1 MRRMNGKRFSV
12 IGNDGDPCPRC
23 GEPTQIREHGE
34 LRERH
39 RRQPFYYSRWFY
51 CTNERCITTVIHSSR
66 YVVWKHDQ
74 EQEQKARIRA
84 IRDQLRPRGYNSP
97 PLTTTGPLVIGA
109 EDAPHPPWE
118 DPPEFSEEQRRR
130 IRAIRDQLTPPR

>member
-1 MRRMNGKRFSV
+1 MRRMNGKRFGKKFV
-12 IGNDGDPCPRC
+12 AVGGDGDPCPRC

-39 RRQPFYYSRWFY
+39 RRQPVYYSRWFY

-74 EQEQKARIRA
+74 EQK
-84 IRDQLRPRGYNSP
+84 
-97 PLTTTGPLVIGA
+97 V
-109 EDAPHPPWE
+109 
-118 DPPEFSEEQRRR
+118 R